1 MSDIKKT
8 IRNAA
13 KNLKDKIKND
23 QQVREGASL
32 VFNALLTIALRAMQR
47 R

>member
-1 MSDIKKT
+1 MSDIKTT
-8 IRNAA
+8 IHNAA
-13 KNLKDKIKND
+13 KTFKDKIKND

-32 VFNALLTIALRAMQR
+32 IFNALLIIAIRVLQR